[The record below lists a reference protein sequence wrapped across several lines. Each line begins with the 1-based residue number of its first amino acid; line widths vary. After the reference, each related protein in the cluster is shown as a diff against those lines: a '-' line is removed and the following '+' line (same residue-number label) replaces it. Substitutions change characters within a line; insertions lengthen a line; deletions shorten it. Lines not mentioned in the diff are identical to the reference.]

1 MTSNIGKQIIT
12 IYILPNISRRND
24 NQTIKFGQLIE
35 YNMINIFLSKSCRN
49 WGRETSSRPFFFFF
63 FFFFFEKVLH
73 EGKASDQQLNFSI
86 FWYFS
91 TWTCNKNE
99 PCRCSDCWPQDM
111 LNFDFLEVL
120 QYIPVLYYQE
130 KYFSSCILS
139 AHLILLSDCL
149 YFFRYL
155 ATCAM

>member
-63 FFFFFEKVLH
+63 FFFIKF
-73 EGKASDQQLNFSI
+73 
-86 FWYFS
+86 YFS